1 MFVFIHGIRCDTRGW
16 THFRGNGIEHCGTL
30 VRLTKSA
37 HRLKTGQEFA
47 HDRIS
52 RASTVAAGKSMKS
65 LVHRLFAVVFLLLL
79 AEIGSAA
86 DSAETLIA
94 KGKVW
99 ERKFKADEAL
109 PLYLA
114 AEKIEPKNPDLLVR
128 IARTYRYLMTDAADA
143 KEKLRLGHLALDY
156 STRAAE
162 CGPKDCDAQLAPAI
176 TLGKMLPYMP
186 TKEQVSASPKIKE
199 AVDKALEIDPRN
211 DNAWH
216 ILGRWNRV
224 LAEIS
229 GAKRF
234 LAGMIYGD
242 LPKGS
247 YEEAERAMK
256 KAIALN
262 PNRLMHYIELGRI
275 YAQMGRKDEAKEL
288 INKGLG
294 MPDAE
299 KDDPETKQRARETL
313 AKL

>member
-1 MFVFIHGIRCDTRGW
+1 MKYFSYRFLALG
-16 THFRGNGIEHCGTL
+16 FAL
-30 VRLTKSA
+30 ASA
-37 HRLKTGQEFA
+37 T
-47 HDRIS
+47 
-52 RASTVAAGKSMKS
+52 M
-65 LVHRLFAVVFLLLL
+65 
-79 AEIGSAA
+79 GSAA
-86 DSAETLIA
+86 ESVDTLVE
-94 KGKVW
+94 KGKAF
-99 ERKFKADEAL
+99 ERKFQAKDAL
-109 PLYLA
+109 PLYLS
-114 AEKIEPKNPDLLVR
+114 AEKVEPKNPELLVR
-128 IARTYRYLMTDAADA
+128 IARQYRYLMSDASDTR
-143 KEKLRLGHLALDY
+143 EKLRLGHIALDY
-156 STRAAE
+156 STRAAA

-199 AVDKALEIDPRN
+199 SVDKALAIDPKN
-211 DNAWH
+211 DTAWH

-234 LAGMIYGD
+234 LAGMVYGD

-247 YEEAERAMK
+247 FEEAERAMK

-275 YAQMGRKDEAKEL
+275 YAQMGRKDEAREL

-299 KDDPETKQRARETL
+299 KDDPETKARGRETL
-313 AKL
+313 TKL

>member
-1 MFVFIHGIRCDTRGW
+1 MKPLIY
-16 THFRGNGIEHCGTL
+16 
-30 VRLTKSA
+30 RL
-37 HRLKTGQEFA
+37 L
-47 HDRIS
+47 
-52 RASTVAAGKSMKS
+52 
-65 LVHRLFAVVFLLLL
+65 AVVFVLSL
-79 AEIGSAA
+79 AETGSAA
-86 DSAETLIA
+86 DSADTLIA

-109 PLYLA
+109 PLYLS
-114 AEKIEPKNPDLLVR
+114 AEKMEPKNPDLLVR
-128 IARTYRYLMTDAADA
+128 IARTYRYLMTDASDN

-199 AVDKALEIDPRN
+199 SVDKALEIDPRN

-247 YEEAERAMK
+247 YEEAEKAMK

-275 YAQMGRKDEAKEL
+275 YAQMGRKEEAREL
-288 INKGLG
+288 INKGLA

-299 KDDPETKQRARETL
+299 KDDPETKERARETL

>member
-1 MFVFIHGIRCDTRGW
+1 
-16 THFRGNGIEHCGTL
+16 
-30 VRLTKSA
+30 
-37 HRLKTGQEFA
+37 
-47 HDRIS
+47 
-52 RASTVAAGKSMKS
+52 
-65 LVHRLFAVVFLLLL
+65 
-79 AEIGSAA
+79 
-86 DSAETLIA
+86 
-94 KGKVW
+94 
-99 ERKFKADEAL
+99 
-109 PLYLA
+109 
-114 AEKIEPKNPDLLVR
+114 
-128 IARTYRYLMTDAADA
+128 
-143 KEKLRLGHLALDY
+143 
-156 STRAAE
+156 
-162 CGPKDCDAQLAPAI
+162 
-176 TLGKMLPYMP
+176 MLPYMP

-199 AVDKALEIDPRN
+199 SVDKALAIDPRN

-234 LAGMIYGD
+234 LAGIIYGD

-275 YAQMGRKDEAKEL
+275 YAQMGRKEEARDL